1 MKYHIIATFTAL
13 VWGSTLVSSK
23 VLLTAGL
30 TPAEIM
36 TCRFTLAYILM
47 WVLYPHTHKIED
59 WHDEIIFL
67 LLGLFG
73 GTLYF
78 LTENT
83 ALYYTQST
91 NVSLICATVPIVT
104 AIASH
109 LFIKGE
115 RFTYPFLVG
124 SSIAFVGVAMVI
136 LNGTLVL
143 NLNPKGD
150 LLTIAAVACW
160 TLYCILQKRL
170 HKHYNTLFA
179 TRNIFFYGVLTMI
192 PYHLIWEPFA
202 VTAAQFATPVV
213 WGNLLFLGIV
223 ASGVCYYF
231 FNLAIENLGVITA
244 NKYIYLL
251 PIVTIIVASIV
262 LDERIT
268 AYTIGGTILI
278 IGGLWG
284 STWKHKH
291 KTGKQ

>member
-36 TCRFTLAYILM
+36 TCRFSLAYILM
-47 WVLYPHTHKIED
+47 WILYPHTHKIDD
-59 WHDEIIFL
+59 WHDEFIFFL
-67 LLGLFG
+67 LGFFG

-91 NVSLICATVPIVT
+91 NVALICATVPIVT
-104 AIASH
+104 ALASH

-115 RFTYPFLVG
+115 RFTYPFFIG
-124 SSIAFVGVAMVI
+124 STIAFIGVVMVI

-150 LLTIAAVACW
+150 LLTIAAVTSW
-160 TLYCILQKRL
+160 TLYCIFQKKL
-170 HKHYNTLFA
+170 HKKYSTLFV
-179 TRNIFFYGVLTMI
+179 TRNIFFYGVLTML
-192 PYHLIWEPFA
+192 PYHLLIDPFN
-202 VTAAQFATPVV
+202 FPMEGFSSPII
-213 WGNLLFLGIV
+213 WGNLCFLGLV
-223 ASGVCYYF
+223 ASGLCYYF
-231 FNLAIENLGVITA
+231 FNLAIEHLGVITS

-251 PIVTIIVASIV
+251 PLVTILVASIV
-262 LDERIT
+262 LDEQIT
-268 AYTIGGTILI
+268 KYTIIGTILI

-284 STWKHKH
+284 SSLKNFRQK
-291 KTGKQ
+291 